1 VGSCYFEWV
10 LDPLNWPLPLFYE
23 SDLNSMPLST
33 DQQEYLHS
41 RLHLFLQTLGQ
52 HKHGSLIVQTL
63 ETLLNMAAADL
74 DRLDW
79 KILSAALQD
88 LEQGFQVFHRY
99 RHVRKISIFGSSR
112 LPADSPAYQMAVDF
126 ARCVSQ
132 QGFMVMTGA
141 GGGIME
147 AGNQGAGAAQ
157 SFGLNIQLPF
167 EQTSNPFIAG
177 DEKLIDFKY
186 FFTRK
191 LFFLRESDAI
201 ALFPGGFGTQDEAF
215 ECLTLS
221 QTGKSPPIPV
231 VLIDP
236 PGVSYWQDWDTY
248 IHKHLIA
255 GGLISADDHR
265 LYTITDDI
273 ATACSAISGFY
284 QVYHSSR
291 YVGDRLVMRL
301 NHELTDTQVQWL
313 NQTFADILIQDQIR
327 KSGALPEEK
336 DQQEPQPQQVQDQ
349 TEHLPRL
356 VFYFNQ
362 RDHGRLNQMITAI
375 NQMEVADQDHYHPER
390 K

>member
-1 VGSCYFEWV
+1 MLMTESPDPSVTLHQRLNHFLEV
-10 LDPLNWPLPLFYE
+10 LPQL
-23 SDLNSMPLST
+23 
-33 DQQEYLHS
+33 
-41 RLHLFLQTLGQ
+41 
-52 HKHGSLIVQTL
+52 KHGPLMMQAL
-63 ETLLNMAAADL
+63 ETVLNMAEEDL

-79 KILSAALQD
+79 KILTAALQD

-99 RHVRKISIFGSSR
+99 RHIRKISIFGSSR
-112 LPADSPAYQMAVDF
+112 LPPDSPAYKMAVDF
-126 ARCVSQ
+126 ARCVTQ

-147 AGNQGAGAAQ
+147 AGNLGAGPKK

-167 EQTSNPFIAG
+167 EQDSNPYIAG

-191 LFFLRESDAI
+191 LFFLRETDAI

-221 QTGKSPPIPV
+221 QTGKSPPVPV

-236 PGVSYWQDWDTY
+236 PGTHYWQDWDAY
-248 IHKHLIA
+248 IHKHLID
-255 GGLISADDHR
+255 GELISADDHR
-265 LYTITDDI
+265 LYTITDNLE
-273 ATACSAISGFY
+273 TACAAISGFY
-284 QVYHSSR
+284 QIYHSSR

-301 NHELTDTQVQWL
+301 NQELSTSEVKWL
-313 NQTFADILIQDQIR
+313 NREFPDILIRDQIR
-327 KSGALPEEK
+327 KSRALPEEL
-336 DQQEPQPQQVQDQ
+336 DLQEPQPQQVQDE

-362 RDHGRLNQMITAI
+362 RDHGRLSQMIATI
-375 NQMEVADQDHYHPER
+375 NQMGDTSQNLYHPER

>member
-1 VGSCYFEWV
+1 M
-10 LDPLNWPLPLFYE
+10 PLPTDPHAELRHR
-23 SDLNSMPLST
+23 LNHLLDVLPQLNHGPLI
-33 DQQEYLHS
+33 
-41 RLHLFLQTLGQ
+41 LQA
-52 HKHGSLIVQTL
+52 I
-63 ETLLNMAAADL
+63 ETLLNMAEDGL
-74 DRLDW
+74 DGLDW
-79 KILSAALQD
+79 KILSAAMLD
-88 LEQGFQVFHRY
+88 LEKGFHVFHRY

-112 LPADSPAYQMAVDF
+112 LPPESPAYQMAVDF
-126 ARCVSQ
+126 AQYVTQ

-147 AGNQGAGAAQ
+147 AGNQGAGADK

-167 EQTSNPFIAG
+167 EQNSNPFIAG

-191 LFFLRESDAI
+191 LFFLREADAI

-215 ECLTLS
+215 ECLTLT

-236 PGVSYWQDWDTY
+236 PGDNYWQDWDTY
-248 IHKHLIA
+248 IHKHLIERE
-255 GGLISADDHR
+255 LIGANDDR
-265 LYTITDDI
+265 LYTITDNL
-273 ATACSAISGFY
+273 ATACEAISGFY

-301 NHELTDTQVQWL
+301 NLELTNAEVQWL
-313 NQTFADILIQDQIR
+313 NHEFVDILIHDQIR
-327 KSGALPEEK
+327 KSGALPEER
-336 DQQEPQPQQVQDQ
+336 DLQEPQPQQVQDE

-362 RDHGRLNQMITAI
+362 RDHGRLSQMIAAI
-375 NQMEVADQDHYHPER
+375 NQMGDASRDRCHPER